1 MNNSLN
7 IFISYRRA
15 DSEDFAGRL
24 YDNLVNEY
32 AKVFF
37 DTEDGIGAGE
47 HFLKVIVK
55 KIEEAD
61 VFLML
66 VGKKSEQ
73 EFKQREEQDDYVL
86 KEILH
91 AQASNCRIIPVLLKG
106 VERID
111 YLPKELSFI
120 KELSYYEFS
129 HTKFSLNIEGLK
141 HEINKQRPK
150 PKELVGLNKIF
161 IQEVMNEVLN
171 KKLVVLF
178 YQDFTNV
185 STHIEGIKAEI
196 KSRFS
201 NEFYTIAIPSFV
213 DESEEYFACVAKDC
227 GLDCKIKRVSDWN
240 KAMQEKLM
248 SSTQPLLLFVT
259 DLEDGNE
266 VFDKQFAT
274 ILRNLKNRFS
284 HFHAILVGRKSLA
297 TLVYGEGTLSPL
309 NNAKEI
315 FFPEQEM
322 KLGERKIVQQFNSM
336 GRQKE
341 QICRLLQREK
351 IVRFTTWYHD
361 ETINTLFWKNLLVRD
376 GTHLVWRGELTKE
389 IARDVLGC
397 DGDMV

>member
-1 MNNSLN
+1 MSNNLKV
-7 IFISYRRA
+7 FISYRRA

-24 YDNLVNEY
+24 YDKLVDEY

-47 HFLKVIVK
+47 RFLKVIVNN
-55 KIEEAD
+55 IEDAD

-66 VGKKSEQ
+66 VGKQSEQ
-73 EFKQREEQDDYVL
+73 EFKKRENQDDYVL
-86 KEILH
+86 KEILQ
-91 AQASNCRIIPVLLKG
+91 AKASNCKIIPVLLNG
-106 VERID
+106 VEGIN

-120 KELSYYEFS
+120 RELSYYEFS
-129 HTKFSLNIEGLK
+129 HTKFSLNLEGLK
-141 HEINKQRPK
+141 HEINKYSPK
-150 PKELVGLNKIF
+150 PKELVGLNKTF
-161 IQEVMNEVLN
+161 IQEVMNEVIN
-171 KKLVVLF
+171 HRLVVLF

-213 DESEEYFACVAKDC
+213 DEAEEYFACVANDC
-227 GLDCKIKRVSDWN
+227 GLDCNIKRVSDWEQ
-240 KAMQEKLM
+240 AMQEKLR

-274 ILRNLKNRFS
+274 ILRKLHKNFPN
-284 HFHAILVGRKSLA
+284 FHAILVGRKSLA

-309 NNAKEI
+309 NTAQEI

-322 KLGERKIVQQFNSM
+322 KLGERKIVQQFNSL

-341 QICRLLQREK
+341 QICRLLKKDK
-351 IVRFTTWYHD
+351 IVRFSTWYHD
-361 ETINTLFWKNLLVRD
+361 ETINTLFWKNLLVKE

-397 DGDMV
+397 DGDVV